1 MGDSKNDFYTGLLI
15 TDRLFVYNNCVVIMS
30 DVLLEKINKIERMIT
45 ELNAKIDN
53 FLGYED
59 LTEEEKRESKKIRE
73 EIKKGEYVKFDEV
86 FGKE

>member
-1 MGDSKNDFYTGLLI
+1 
-15 TDRLFVYNNCVVIMS
+15 MS

-59 LTEEEKRESKKIRE
+59 LTEEEKRESKKNP
-73 EIKKGEYVKFDEV
+73 
-86 FGKE
+86 

>member
-1 MGDSKNDFYTGLLI
+1 MCG
-15 TDRLFVYNNCVVIMS
+15 NNVRC
-30 DVLLEKINKIERMIT
+30 LLEKINKIERMIT

>member
-1 MGDSKNDFYTGLLI
+1 
-15 TDRLFVYNNCVVIMS
+15 MS